1 MFFWKQTLLPS
12 QQPSMPPISF
22 QISEKKFPSIWE
34 AGSYLQGNRI
44 PGGPE
49 VTHTQRRS
57 GLRERSWSPEN
68 RSAQEQNSA
77 KHIIMA
83 QHPKEDITASMSV
96 PHPQEP
102 GLSTTPT

>member
-1 MFFWKQTLLPS
+1 M
-12 QQPSMPPISF
+12 
-22 QISEKKFPSIWE
+22 
-34 AGSYLQGNRI
+34 
-44 PGGPE
+44 
-49 VTHTQRRS
+49 THTQRRS